1 MSSYATPDRPRLSRR
16 QRLSSWAGFGLITV
30 GTTLAALLEMSVSG
44 TLGWLT
50 GAIFTVLSALAAL
63 TLRRQ
68 DLITAVISPPLG
80 YLFAVIFSAQVAVVG
95 SSGNFWLLQATTI
108 LSGLAFNAQW
118 VFLGTAAGLI
128 VMVIRRVSD
137 RREHDPEHAPALHSG
152 TDHSL

>member
-1 MSSYATPDRPRLSRR
+1 
-16 QRLSSWAGFGLITV
+16 
-30 GTTLAALLEMSVSG
+30 MSVSG

-50 GAIFTVLSALAAL
+50 GAVFTVLSALVAL

-68 DLITAVISPPLG
+68 DLTTAVISPPLG
-80 YLFAVIFSAQVAVVG
+80 YLFAVIFSAQLAVVG

-128 VMVIRRVSD
+128 IMVVRRVSY
-137 RREHDPEHAPALHSG
+137 RKEHDPEHGPVLPSG
-152 TDHSL
+152 TGQSL